1 MIMTMAMRSVG
12 QLVGRD
18 SDELDEFFLFLFLS
32 WRGVWFGAYLTY
44 IRYLTLCK
52 GRQLEIEEERYT
64 TIPYNFI
71 LARLFQTWHRR
82 DLSHFV

>member
-1 MIMTMAMRSVG
+1 MIMIMTMAMRSVG

-32 WRGVWFGAYLTY
+32 WRGVWFGAYLT
-44 IRYLTLCK
+44 LCK

-71 LARLFQTWHRR
+71 FARLFE
-82 DLSHFV
+82 DLA

>member
-1 MIMTMAMRSVG
+1 MIMTMR
-12 QLVGRD
+12 LVGW
-18 SDELDEFFLFLFLS
+18 LDVILMNLMNFFFFLFFWS

-71 LARLFQTWHRR
+71 LARLFE
-82 DLSHFV
+82 DLA